1 VPSVEVTSE
10 TAFDLDAAFQ
20 SVLPNKQE
28 AADETLAEE
37 ADALPELADVPQ
49 SREWDAPESSAAPAA
64 PVADEA
70 EVTTSLEASFESTDS
85 VDDAFAELDR
95 MTASIEADIAGIEA
109 DIASHAMLLPD
120 DEYKAEED
128 VASPPATPQHV
139 DALIGRTPDTDMPAI
154 EQTPSA
160 FVTETMAE
168 LYLQQGFREEAI
180 AVYRQLLAMNP
191 DDSVLA
197 GRVRALEGGVEEID
211 ERPLPSEEAAR
222 RDSYRLTPAAHADAV
237 GQSMRAFLGVFARR
251 RAPMRRREVVTNDV
265 AAVAPPEPAQR
276 ESALSALFG
285 APPGAD
291 DGAAAVL
298 AGAFAPPNAETE
310 PLPGRPTRA
319 AAQELSLGDVFAGS
333 VAASGARAAT
343 FDEFFSSGS
352 AEQPVQSP
360 LDEEGSDMVQFTAWL
375 EGLKK
380 K

>member
-1 VPSVEVTSE
+1 
-10 TAFDLDAAFQ
+10 
-20 SVLPNKQE
+20 QE
-28 AADETLAEE
+28 AEDETFADEP
-37 ADALPELADVPQ
+37 DAVPELADVPD
-49 SREWDAPESSAAPAA
+49 SRAWDAPESSAGPGSPA
-64 PVADEA
+64 ADEA
-70 EVTTSLEASFESTDS
+70 EVTTSLEASLESTDS

-120 DEYKAEED
+120 DEYTPAEE
-128 VASPPATPQHV
+128 VESRPATPQHV
-139 DALIGRTPDTDMPAI
+139 DALIGRTPDSGIPEI

-168 LYLQQGFREEAI
+168 LYLQQGFREEAL

-197 GRVRALEGGVEEID
+197 GRVRALEGGAAERD

-222 RDSYRLTPAAHADAV
+222 RDAYRLTPAAHADAV

-251 RAPMRRREVVTNDV
+251 RAPMRRREVVTSDV
-265 AAVAPPEPAQR
+265 AAVPPPEPAQR

-333 VAASGARAAT
+333 VATSGARAAT
-343 FDEFFSSGS
+343 FDEFFSTGN
-352 AEQPVQSP
+352 AEQSARSP
-360 LDEEGSDMVQFTAWL
+360 LDEEGSDMEQFTAWL